1 MIRSSLGSVIVR
13 CSGCIEVARASDGI
27 TMTIGSGAT
36 LPSTRPAALAEF
48 GCSVL
53 AAEPEAALTAVD
65 AAASLA
71 WAEAAVPVTATPPNA
86 DATFRN

>member
-13 CSGCIEVARASDGI
+13 SSDCIEAALTSGGI

-48 GCSVL
+48 GRSVL
-53 AAEPEAALTAVD
+53 AAEPEAGLTAVD
-65 AAASLA
+65 AAPSLA
-71 WAEAAVPVTATPPNA
+71 WAEAAAPVTATPPNA
-86 DATFRN
+86 DATFSN